1 MEWDHRW
8 DKTRDVLAVVAEASP
23 QFDSDGV
30 DLYFLNS
37 DVFRKHIRVCIL
49 AFASFRRLTILKTRD
64 GVIQLFN
71 EVAPDGTSSSIIP
84 SFESLTM
91 KFRRNSYRK
100 QAG

>member
-37 DVFRKHIRVCIL
+37 DVFRKHIRVCNSP
-49 AFASFRRLTILKTRD
+49 FPRSRD
-64 GVIQLFN
+64 
-71 EVAPDGTSSSIIP
+71 
-84 SFESLTM
+84 
-91 KFRRNSYRK
+91 
-100 QAG
+100 